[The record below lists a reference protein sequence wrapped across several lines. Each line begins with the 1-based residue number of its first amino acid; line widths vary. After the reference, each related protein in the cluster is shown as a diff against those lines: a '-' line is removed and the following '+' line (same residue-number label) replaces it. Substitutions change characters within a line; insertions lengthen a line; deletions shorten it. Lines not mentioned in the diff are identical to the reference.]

1 MVNIAKVTID
11 PSKVEEYNLI
21 LKKEMETSLRL
32 EADVYVLY
40 AVSDHAYPNEFTI
53 LEVYKDQEAY
63 DRHCR
68 MTPIQKYFAETEGIV
83 QKLEISEVTPVIPGI
98 RMK

>member
-1 MVNIAKVTID
+1 MVNIAKVTVD
-11 PSKVEEYNLI
+11 PSKVEEYKLI
-21 LKKEMETSLRL
+21 LKEEMETSLRL

-40 AVSDHAYPNEFTI
+40 AVSDNAHPNEFTI

-63 DRHCR
+63 NRHCR
-68 MTPIQKYFAETEGIV
+68 MPQMQKYFAETKGIV

>member
-40 AVSDHAYPNEFTI
+40 AVSDHAHPNEFTI

-68 MTPIQKYFAETEGIV
+68 MTPIQKYFAETKGIV

>member
-1 MVNIAKVTID
+1 MVNIAKVTVD
-11 PSKVEEYNLI
+11 PSKVEDYKSI
-21 LKKEMETSLRL
+21 LKEEMETSLRL

-40 AVSDHAYPNEFTI
+40 AVSNNAHLNEFTI

-68 MTPIQKYFAETEGIV
+68 MPQMQKYFAKTEGIV
-83 QKLEISEVTPVIPGI
+83 LKLEISEVTLVIPGI